1 MIPVFDGHNDALSRL
16 VASGITAPAAAFL
29 DGTADGH
36 IDYPRA
42 GAGGMIGGMF
52 AVFSPSPGDH
62 AMASHRTADGVDVP
76 LPPALAAEDARASAL
91 AQIALLR
98 RIARRSAGR
107 VTVCSSRAAIDAAVA
122 AGSLAVVLH
131 LEGAEA
137 IDPDLA
143 MLEVLHAAG
152 LRSLGPVWSRPNAF
166 GYGVPFRFPSSPDT
180 GPGLTDAGAALVRA
194 CNELRILVDMSHLT
208 EQGFW
213 DVMRHSEAPPVAT
226 HSNAH
231 ALCPAARNL
240 TDRQL
245 DAIRERNG
253 MVGVNFATA
262 FLRSD
267 GDMRADTGIELLLRQ
282 LDYLIERLGE
292 DKVGLGS
299 DFDGA
304 VVPAAVADIGAIQT
318 LFAHLATRGYDRP
331 LLERIGYRNWLD
343 VLARTIG

>member
-1 MIPVFDGHNDALSRL
+1 MIPVFDGHNDVLSRL
-16 VASGITAPAAAFL
+16 TASGVASPAASFL

-42 GAGGMIGGMF
+42 RAGGMIGGMF

-62 AMASHRTADGVDVP
+62 AMADHRTAEGVDVP
-76 LPPALAAEDARASAL
+76 LPPALAIEDARASAL
-91 AQIALLR
+91 AEIALLR
-98 RIARRSAGR
+98 RIVRQSSGR
-107 VTVCSSRAAIDAAVA
+107 VAVCTSRAAIDAAIA
-122 AGSLAVVLH
+122 EGSLAVVLH

-166 GYGVPFRFPSSPDT
+166 GCGVPFRFPSSPDT
-180 GPGLTDAGAALVRA
+180 GPGLTEAGTALVRA

-213 DVMRHSEAPPVAT
+213 DVIRHSEAPPVAT

-267 GDMRADTGIELLLRQ
+267 GNMRADTDLDLLVRQ
-282 LDYLIERLGE
+282 FDYLIGRLGE

-304 VVPAAVADIGAIQT
+304 VMPAAVADIRAIQT
-318 LFAHLATRGYDRP
+318 LFEGLAARGYDRP

-343 VLARTIG
+343 VLGRIIG